1 MAPSNHLFHSHLFD
15 HFISFIK
22 YKHKTRII
30 INHPLILMA
39 DDAALRTSLVC
50 LAAIMLIVG
59 LYTYSFKKMMA
70 TYLFGMF
77 AVAGILLPD
86 WEFFDRPV
94 SQWTSP
100 LSVPHMLPH
109 SPPSPSRFRFYPIRT
124 TIYTIIYGYAFY
136 KWWAYISSS

>member
-1 MAPSNHLFHSHLFD
+1 MYEYARMHLWHLPTT
-15 HFISFIK
+15 SFSPTSLITSLQF

-30 INHPLILMA
+30 INLPLILMA
-39 DDAALRTSLVC
+39 DDAALRASLVC

-59 LYTYSFKKMMA
+59 FYTYSFKKMMA

-77 AVAGILLPD
+77 AVAGIVLPD

-109 SPPSPSRFRFYPIRT
+109 SPPSPSRSFFLLRRSLLFVYL
-124 TIYTIIYGYAFY
+124 
-136 KWWAYISSS
+136 SSLINFWL